1 MYSNLRAEM
10 SRFNITNAMLAET
23 IDVDPATMSQKL
35 NIPDRLKLCEAKA
48 IQEKWF
54 PDLSINYLFADFPIL
69 PVSAHPAHQSER
81 R

>member
-1 MYSNLRAEM
+1 MYSNLKAEM
-10 SRFNITNAMLAET
+10 SRFKITNVMLAET

-54 PDLSINYLFADFPIL
+54 PGLSLNYLFADVPIP
-69 PVSAHPAHQSER
+69 PVPTNSDV
-81 R
+81 